1 MCRASSME
9 DLNNWTE
16 ALQQM
21 GDGVRS
27 NGVVGLALDRPSQQ
41 RKTEEVAV
49 ILDEEDVKWAK

>member
-1 MCRASSME
+1 ME

-27 NGVVGLALDRPSQQ
+27 NGVVGLAMDRPSQQ